1 MTLTFPKIKLP
12 SKITIK
18 KPDINLGILQKSIG
32 YITASISLVPPLRP
46 VVLGIT
52 TIVDLASKGKSSE
65 YLNNGQKSNSTL
77 NFVPFVLSFSIF
89 WTKSPPG
96 TKFNVELLF

>member
-77 NFVPFVLSFSIF
+77 NFIF
-89 WTKSPPG
+89 G
-96 TKFNVELLF
+96 NVNVIFFNLYTSNTTY